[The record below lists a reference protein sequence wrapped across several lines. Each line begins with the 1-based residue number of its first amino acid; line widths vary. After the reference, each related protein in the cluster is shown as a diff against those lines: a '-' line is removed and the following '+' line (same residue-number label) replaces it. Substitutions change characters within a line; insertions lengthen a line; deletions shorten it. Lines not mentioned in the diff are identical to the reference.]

1 MTPRCRRIPQCK
13 SGSSWATEWDAT
25 LQRSPALLA
34 SLSRHFRRGA
44 HLGTA
49 CRGEAGKF
57 RRRPESPLMGLGYS
71 EPIRLSAGGLFG
83 VALHSRAPDGAETR
97 HRPAAWFVHV
107 RSQYSPPAGKSG
119 SRTPSASLLM
129 PCPARS
135 VLRDSVRGRV
145 QPAFPARASL
155 WRAELRTSLVP
166 PRGRV
171 GGRQPASGP
180 VEGAGYSARA
190 RCRRITQCKSGSS
203 WGSRVGRDPPAQSS
217 SSGIAEPAFPARGS
231 SRYGVSWRGREIQK
245 TP

>member
-135 VLRDSVRGRV
+135 VLRGSVRGRV

-180 VEGAGYSARA
+180 VEGAGYSARVA
-190 RCRRITQCKSGSS
+190 NQTAIGALRRTTVCTRQRVLGGVGESGDGDYESVVLE
-203 WGSRVGRDPPAQSS
+203 RAVM
-217 SSGIAEPAFPARGS
+217 
-231 SRYGVSWRGREIQK
+231 
-245 TP
+245 

>member
-145 QPAFPARASL
+145 RPAFPASVSVAGRGT
-155 WRAELRTSLVP
+155 RGDM
-166 PRGRV
+166 PRG
-171 GGRQPASGP
+171 
-180 VEGAGYSARA
+180 
-190 RCRRITQCKSGSS
+190 T
-203 WGSRVGRDPPAQSS
+203 S
-217 SSGIAEPAFPARGS
+217 SSGCVGSNASSPGVLGQGS
-231 SRYGVSWRGREIQK
+231 STHLFSVLTAALARRR
-245 TP
+245 T

>member
-1 MTPRCRRIPQCK
+1 
-13 SGSSWATEWDAT
+13 
-25 LQRSPALLA
+25 
-34 SLSRHFRRGA
+34 
-44 HLGTA
+44 
-49 CRGEAGKF
+49 
-57 RRRPESPLMGLGYS
+57 MGLGYS

-180 VEGAGYSARA
+180 VEGAGYSARVA
-190 RCRRITQCKSGSS
+190 NQTAIGALRRTTVCTRQRVLGGVGESGDGDYESVVLE
-203 WGSRVGRDPPAQSS
+203 RAVM
-217 SSGIAEPAFPARGS
+217 
-231 SRYGVSWRGREIQK
+231 
-245 TP
+245 

>member
-1 MTPRCRRIPQCK
+1 MGARGLGGSGDPPGPAAVLGPPGMTPRCRRIPQCK

-119 SRTPSASLLM
+119 SRTPSASPLM
-129 PCPARS
+129 PARLGVCCGTVCGAECSRHFRLVRLCGGPSFAPA
-135 VLRDSVRGRV
+135 
-145 QPAFPARASL
+145 
-155 WRAELRTSLVP
+155 
-166 PRGRV
+166 
-171 GGRQPASGP
+171 
-180 VEGAGYSARA
+180 
-190 RCRRITQCKSGSS
+190 
-203 WGSRVGRDPPAQSS
+203 
-217 SSGIAEPAFPARGS
+217 
-231 SRYGVSWRGREIQK
+231 
-245 TP
+245 